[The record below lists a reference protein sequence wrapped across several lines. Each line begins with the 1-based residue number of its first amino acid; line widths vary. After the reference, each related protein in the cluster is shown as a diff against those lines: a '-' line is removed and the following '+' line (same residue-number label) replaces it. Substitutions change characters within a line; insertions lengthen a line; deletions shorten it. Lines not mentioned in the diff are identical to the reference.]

1 MGGVTKIVS
10 KVGDAVGDAIEDV
23 GDAVGIGGGGGSAA
37 PAPKPAPA
45 PKTSPASPGGF
56 FKDAA
61 SVTPQVVVYGP
72 DGTAYSNP
80 AAAEAA
86 GVTNYT
92 TTQPTFDQIS
102 PIRPFE
108 PGEGGFF
115 GGVTNATVLPE
126 PGYTYVG
133 AGSDPANVQ
142 PIGQQQRG
150 QFEAATQFGLNQ
162 PAGGMQMS
170 QTPFQ
175 RPETM
180 ARQMVEGNPFQTGRQ
195 APLTPEQAQI
205 FARQAAQRFAA
216 GGPVQ
221 QGVGSLMGRMR
232 RN

>member
-1 MGGVTKIVS
+1 MGGVIRNIVED
-10 KVGDAVGDAIEDV
+10 VNDVIGDAI
-23 GDAVGIGGGGGSAA
+23 GGGGGGGGSAA
-37 PAPKPAPA
+37 PAPRPAPA
-45 PKTSPASPGGF
+45 PKTSPASPGGL

-61 SVTPQVVVYGP
+61 SV
-72 DGTAYSNP
+72 
-80 AAAEAA
+80 
-86 GVTNYT
+86 
-92 TTQPTFDQIS
+92 TQPTFDQIS

-115 GGVTNATVLPE
+115 GGVGPIEAKTGFDPTQPFTGE
-126 PGYTYVG
+126 YTTG
-133 AGSDPANVQ
+133 FPAGGGSAAPS
-142 PIGQQQRG
+142 GQRG

-180 ARQMVEGNPFQTGRQ
+180 ARQMVEGNPFQTGGQ
-195 APLTPEQAQI
+195 APLTPEQAQV